1 MKECAGKLF
10 GRIGARLKKG
20 AVIGTGAVLIAS
32 QVLSVVPAPTA
43 AYAASSE
50 TITRGERVNYGGYY
64 MYNSTTS
71 EGTPAICLDPGK
83 RHPLDATTATAQ
95 LPIETDWTKC
105 YTGGGGDQTRIDRT
119 DGMARSS
126 TTVPRVLVSRR
137 RRQRACGT
145 SLVRRHAPGLQ
156 QDARYPAHRPLG
168 PLEELQPVRY
178 AGHDGRVPQLVL

>member
-10 GRIGARLKKG
+10 RRIGARLKKG
-20 AVIGTGAVLIAS
+20 AVLSTGAVLIAS

-50 TITRGERVNYGGYY
+50 TITRGERVNYGGFY

-71 EGTPAICLDPGK
+71 EGTPAICLDPMK

-95 LPIETDWTKC
+95 LPVETDWTRC

-119 DGMARSS
+119 DQMARVLYYGPTGPGFEEAKAKGLWNFTGTTARPWTTARCSLSS
-126 TTVPRVLVSRR
+126 TSPSRPSRR
-137 RRQRACGT
+137 
-145 SLVRRHAPGLQ
+145 
-156 QDARYPAHRPLG
+156 
-168 PLEELQPVRY
+168 LQPVRH

>member
-1 MKECAGKLF
+1 MRPGGKIKECAVRLF

-71 EGTPAICLDPGK
+71 EGTPAICLDPAK

-95 LPIETDWTKC
+95 LPVVNYW
-105 YTGGGGDQTRIDRT
+105 R
-119 DGMARSS
+119 
-126 TTVPRVLVSRR
+126 
-137 RRQRACGT
+137 
-145 SLVRRHAPGLQ
+145 
-156 QDARYPAHRPLG
+156 
-168 PLEELQPVRY
+168 
-178 AGHDGRVPQLVL
+178 

>member
-10 GRIGARLKKG
+10 RRIGARLKKG
-20 AVIGTGAVLIAS
+20 AVLSTGAVLIAS

-50 TITRGERVNYGGYY
+50 TITRGERVNYGGFY

-71 EGTPAICLDPGK
+71 EGTPAICLDPMK

-95 LPIETDWTKC
+95 LPVETDWTRC

-119 DGMARSS
+119 DGMARVLYYGPTGPGFEEAKAKGLWNFNWYDGTPLDYSKMLAIQHIALSALSKSS
-126 TTVPRVLVSRR
+126 S
-137 RRQRACGT
+137 Q
-145 SLVRRHAPGLQ
+145 
-156 QDARYPAHRPLG
+156 
-168 PLEELQPVRY
+168 
-178 AGHDGRVPQLVL
+178 